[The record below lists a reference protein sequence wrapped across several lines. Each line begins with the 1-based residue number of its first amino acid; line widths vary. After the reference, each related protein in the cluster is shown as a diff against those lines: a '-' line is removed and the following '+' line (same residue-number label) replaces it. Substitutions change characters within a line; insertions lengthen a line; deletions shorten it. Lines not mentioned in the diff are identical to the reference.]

1 MYVHHETAYLMC
13 IYVRTYTLT
22 DVINI
27 KCFNVAT
34 GSLMRCEVD
43 VTILQ
48 IRFCNSSVANSL
60 SGGDPILDSTQC
72 NHTCTL
78 E

>member
-1 MYVHHETAYLMC
+1 MYVHHYTAYLMC

-22 DVINI
+22 DVMNI

-34 GSLMRCEVD
+34 VSLMRCGVD
-43 VTILQ
+43 VTILL
-48 IRFCNSSVANSL
+48 IRLCNSSIANSL
-60 SGGDPILDSTQC
+60 SGGDAILDSTQC
-72 NHTCTL
+72 NHTCTR